1 MVLIVQPL
9 CSPIGCMLVCTRHH
23 VGRCGGCVL
32 GGGGRSAETDSE
44 GLQAMKGFEDSDQQE
59 FWDALVQK
67 T

>member
-1 MVLIVQPL
+1 
-9 CSPIGCMLVCTRHH
+9 MLACTRHH

-32 GGGGRSAETDSE
+32 GGGGGGSAETDSE